1 MSDSPYELQRL
12 VVVATFSTPW
22 EAQIAQTRLSAEG
35 LHSLIA
41 DEHLIRL
48 VALSNAIGGIHLKVR
63 ERDAGAAA
71 EVLRRLVPLPEIY
84 LVTQD
89 APGEAGEAGPEA
101 GPIGLA
107 APAEPRMPAQPPE
120 PAEAAAPDLRCPAC
134 GSGELLLEH
143 SSRLVLGVLP
153 VSRRGYRCSDC
164 GVLWKT
170 DEIERWQRPGPR
182 EPETPADAPPAPQ
195 GRLAPEDGWDAAET
209 TLTTAARFH
218 TPWEAHLAR
227 TLLESEGVR
236 CCVLEER
243 MLAVRMLSAEPAAF
257 NRLEV
262 RQADAARAAEILARA
277 FSYPSLVAVPDPD
290 PDPGADA
297 DAEPSGEPGADPA
310 RGPGPDS

>member
-1 MSDSPYELQRL
+1 MPDSPYELQRL

-41 DEHLIRL
+41 DEHLIRM
-48 VALSNAIGGIHLKVR
+48 VALSNAIGGIRLKVR

-84 LVTQD
+84 LVTPD
-89 APGEAGEAGPEA
+89 APGEAGE
-101 GPIGLA
+101 
-107 APAEPRMPAQPPE
+107 EPKRPT
-120 PAEAAAPDLRCPAC
+120 AAPDPRCPAC
-134 GSGELLLEH
+134 GCGELLLER

-153 VSRRGYRCSDC
+153 VPRTGYRCGGC
-164 GVLWKT
+164 GMLWKP
-170 DEIERWQRPGPR
+170 DEIERWPRLGPSD
-182 EPETPADAPPAPQ
+182 PELPVGAPTAP
-195 GRLAPEDGWDAAET
+195 LAPEDSWEAPEAP
-209 TLTTAARFH
+209 LITAARFH

-243 MLAVRMLSAEPAAF
+243 MLAVHMLSAEPAAF

-262 RQADAARAAEILARA
+262 LQADAARAAEILARA
-277 FSYPSLVAVPDPD
+277 FSYPSLVAVPDS
-290 PDPGADA
+290 DPGAEADRDLDGEPA
-297 DAEPSGEPGADPA
+297 ADRDPGGDAEADGDVGPGADPD
-310 RGPGPDS
+310 RDPGPDS